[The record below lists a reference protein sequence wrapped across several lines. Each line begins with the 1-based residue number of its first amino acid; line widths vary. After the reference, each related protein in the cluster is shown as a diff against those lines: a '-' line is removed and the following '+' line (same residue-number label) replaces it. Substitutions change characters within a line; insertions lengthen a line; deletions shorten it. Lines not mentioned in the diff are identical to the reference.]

1 MCIRDSITT
10 RTTGTLVS
18 METGVSTPFALVA
31 LEERGR
37 LFVGPQEAIY
47 EGQIV
52 GENPRQM
59 DMPVNPCKE
68 KHLNKIRSATKG
80 DGIQLSPPVM
90 FSRERAIEYIEPD
103 ELVEEMCIRDRSEG
117 I

>member
-1 MCIRDSITT
+1 
-10 RTTGTLVS
+10 

-37 LFVGPQEAIY
+37 LFVGPQEDIY

-68 KHLNKIRSATKG
+68 KHLNNIRSATKG
-80 DGIQLSPPVM
+80 DGIQLSPPVIFLWNVPLSTLNLM
-90 FSRERAIEYIEPD
+90 NWWRLRLILSVCA
-103 ELVEEMCIRDRSEG
+103 SAS
-117 I
+117 